1 MAFLHTLPPSPE
13 PETQTQMRTES
24 LEANTRVFITSNKIN
39 SEEEGLPSG
48 SLLPQ
53 AVVFTSVHLAS
64 MKHSLQAIN
73 HECTQQ
79 SAQGPSAH
87 IPTH

>member
-24 LEANTRVFITSNKIN
+24 LEVNTRVFITSNKIN

-64 MKHSLQAIN
+64 MKHSLQAIK

-79 SAQGPSAH
+79 SVQGPSAH